1 MTDQDL
7 LSEIASGNLGGL
19 GILFD
24 QYEADIRRFIGQL
37 GVRPAEVDDLVQMTF
52 LDVPHAAASFDG
64 RSAVRSWLFGLAAM
78 VVRRH
83 RRTLGRLA
91 ANLVAWARQP
101 IRELPNAG
109 ERFEIHEEAA
119 RAERALSRLSQKK
132 REVFVMVELED
143 ASGKDAAR
151 ALGIPLATVWTRL
164 HHARRELR
172 QYLAEEGS

>member
-1 MTDQDL
+1 MSEQEL

-24 QYEADIRRFIGQL
+24 QYEADVRRFIGQL

-52 LDVPHAAASFDG
+52 LDVPHAAAAFDG

-83 RRTLGRLA
+83 RRSVGRLA
-91 ANLVAWARQP
+91 AGLVAWGRQP
-101 IRELPNAG
+101 LREAPSAG
-109 ERFEIHEEAA
+109 ERLEIHEEAA
-119 RAERALSRLSQKK
+119 RAERALLRLSQKK
-132 REVFVMVELED
+132 REVFVMVELEE

-172 QYLAEEGS
+172 EFLAEEGS

>member
-7 LSEIASGNLGGL
+7 LSEIAGGNLGGL

-24 QYEADIRRFIGQL
+24 QYEADVRRFIGQL

-101 IRELPNAG
+101 SRELPNAG

-119 RAERALSRLSQKK
+119 RAQRALLRLSQKK

-143 ASGKDAAR
+143 ASGKDAAQ